1 MVSLKSLDMFV
12 IAIYLLLLICVG
24 AFVSYRRRRE
34 DDQFLA
40 GRSFG
45 WFNVG
50 LSIFGTNVSPSFLIA
65 SAGAAYSTGI
75 VTANFEWLAWIFLML
90 LAMVFTPH
98 YLNLQ
103 IGTMP
108 QLIRRRFGTAPAEFL
123 SWYALLSTVVLWL
136 GGTLYAGG
144 TLLSQITDWPLWA
157 SVLSLVTVATF
168 LTVAGGLAVV
178 IVTDTFQSILMLA
191 GTAILAWLGLRAAG
205 GIDVVREA
213 VPPERW
219 VLLRP
224 ASDPSYP
231 WYAILLGYPV
241 LGIWFWCTDQTI
253 VQRVLGA
260 RDMRQGQLGAQFA
273 AFLKILTPFLFM
285 APGFACRVL
294 YPNLADP
301 DKCFMTMVA
310 NHMPAGMVGL
320 IIVVLI
326 AALISTVDSG
336 LNSFSTIFTL
346 DIYGR
351 KLRPDAPARELKAV
365 GRLATIGI
373 AVCSMG
379 IALSMESVG
388 KNLFDLLQ
396 SIIAYFAPPMA
407 SVFLIGVLWKRATSR
422 AAFVTLLGGSI
433 VSLSIG
439 LMDFAKFPH
448 EGFWPHFLLMSFLL
462 FAGLCG
468 VMVTVSLFTKN
479 SHEEEVLLSLRETYT
494 RQGRSPASLWI
505 GWGVLAAIMGAIY
518 VVFD

>member
-1 MVSLKSLDMFV
+1 MVSFTSLDILV
-12 IAIYLLLLICVG
+12 IATYLLLLICIG
-24 AFVSYRRRRE
+24 ISVSYRRRRE

-75 VTANFEWLAWIFLML
+75 VTANFEWLAWLFLML

-144 TLLSQITDWPLWA
+144 ALLSQITDWPLWA
-157 SVLSLVTVATF
+157 SVLSLISVATF
-168 LTVAGGLAVV
+168 LSVAGGLAVV
-178 IVTDTFQSILMLA
+178 IVTDTFQSILILA
-191 GTAILAWLGLRAAG
+191 GTAILSWISLRAAG
-205 GIDVVREA
+205 GIDELRHA
-213 VPPERW
+213 VLPERW

-231 WYAILLGYPV
+231 WHAILLGYPV

-260 RDMRQGQLGAQFA
+260 RNMRQGQLGAQFA

-285 APGFACRVL
+285 TPGFACRVL

-301 DKCFMTMVA
+301 DTCFMTMVA
-310 NHMPAGMVGL
+310 NHMPSGMVGL

-373 AVCSMG
+373 AACSMG
-379 IALSMESVG
+379 IALSMESAG

-407 SVFLIGVLWKRATSR
+407 SVFLIGVLWKRATSS
-422 AAFVTLLGGSI
+422 AALVTLLGGSM

-448 EGFWPHFLLMSFLL
+448 EGFWPHFMLMSFLL

-468 VMVTVSLFTKN
+468 VMVAVSLFTKN
-479 SHEEEVLLSLRETYT
+479 SQEEEVLLSLRETYT
-494 RQGRSPASLWI
+494 RQVRSSAFIWI
-505 GWGVLAAIMGAIY
+505 GWGVLATIMGAIY